1 MKVSELNN
9 ILQSKKVPEHWY
21 AINGLKEN
29 AHCIRKCGII
39 SQKWEVL
46 FFERGDKYSVFVTES
61 ESEASQEFLTRVL
74 DGWEFHLKR
83 KESQND

>member
-29 AHCIRKCGII
+29 AQCIRKCGIFRQ
-39 SQKWEVL
+39 SWEVF
-46 FFERGDKYSVFVTES
+46 FFERGGKYSVFVTDS
-61 ESEASQEFLTRVL
+61 EDVAAEEFLNRIL
-74 DGWEFHLKR
+74 DDWEFHLKR